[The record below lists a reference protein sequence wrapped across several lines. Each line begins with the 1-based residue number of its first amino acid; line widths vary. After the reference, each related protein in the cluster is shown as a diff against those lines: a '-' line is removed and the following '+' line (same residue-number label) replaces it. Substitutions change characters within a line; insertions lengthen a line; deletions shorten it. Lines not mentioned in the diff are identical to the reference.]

1 MNDAMTDR
9 NECAMTMVETKS
21 LDRKT
26 FEMKACTVKRWKVG
40 AAVSGMV
47 LATVLTGCSKPVAP
61 AATPEVV
68 RGVRV
73 DAATMQ
79 QVPDR
84 VAVVGSVQAVESAAL
99 AAQVTGNVISVG
111 AKEGDTVRSGQTL
124 VTLDGAQYRAD
135 MDRAQAAVS
144 ASERAVAAAQSDSAL
159 AASTLQRYEILQE
172 RKSISPQEF
181 DEVKTKAQSAGSRLE
196 LARAQAAEA
205 KAAAASAGTMLGYT
219 RLRAPFDGVVVARKA
234 DPGALATPGVPLLIL
249 DKTGRLQL
257 NVAVDESL
265 VGSVQTGASIPVSI
279 DALAQ
284 DGGGGT
290 MMAKVSRVVPAAD
303 AASHSFEVKLDLPTT
318 AHLRSGMYGRAE
330 LLRGTRS
337 ALTIPVSA
345 VVRRGSLQEV
355 YVVGQNQLAGL
366 RYITLGVAQGD
377 RVEVL
382 SGLTGGEAVV
392 MSPGSADLDGK
403 RIEVQR

>member
-1 MNDAMTDR
+1 MNDAMTNR
-9 NECAMTMVETKS
+9 NESAMTMVAMK
-21 LDRKT
+21 RFAGKR
-26 FEMKACTVKRWKVG
+26 FEMKACCVTRWKVG
-40 AAVSGMV
+40 VAIGGMV
-47 LATVLTGCSKPVAP
+47 LVAVLAGCSKPVAP
-61 AATPEVV
+61 ATTPEVV

-73 DAATMQ
+73 DAATSQ
-79 QVPDR
+79 EVPDR

-99 AAQVTGNVISVG
+99 AAQVTGSVVSV
-111 AKEGDTVRSGQTL
+111 AVKEGDTVRSGQTL
-124 VTLDGAQYRAD
+124 VTLDGAQYRSD
-135 MDRAQAAVS
+135 MDRAQAAVN

-159 AASTLQRYEILQE
+159 AASTLQRYQILQE

-181 DEVKTKAQSAGSRLE
+181 DEVKTKAQAAGSRLE
-196 LARAQAAEA
+196 LARAQSAEA

-234 DPGALATPGVPLLIL
+234 DPGALATPGVPLLL
-249 DKTGRLQL
+249 VDKTGRLQL
-257 NVAVDESL
+257 DVAVDESL
-265 VGSVQTGASIPVSI
+265 LGSVQTGASIPVSI

-284 DGGGGT
+284 GGSGT

-330 LLRGTRS
+330 LTRGPRV
-337 ALTIPVSA
+337 ALTIPASA

-382 SGLTGGEAVV
+382 SGLTTGEVV
-392 MSPGSADLDGK
+392 VTSPGSEDLDGK